1 MWSCPKN
8 EVYPKYPQIH
18 PNPLVNHHCHIHT
31 TLDVLGVQFWFA
43 PIFYH
48 RGLELSVSPATGA
61 GGTSGNLPQVSPWKK
76 QKRAINARIIG
87 SLSPESEFDQQKCGL
102 TQYTMIGPYTNID
115 VDTNGHTPK
124 HQFKWPSKSYRFE
137 MFRSLPHLDVGILR
151 QHIMFQK
158 KNRRHR
164 QHPQWCHMLNVGYS
178 RKYVVA
184 NLRVTNIVNQ
194 RVRISVPL
202 FLLFLMVKSTSKGEH
217 ESKSM

>member
-151 QHIMFQK
+151 QHIMFEK
-158 KNRRHR
+158 KTDDT
-164 QHPQWCHMLNVGYS
+164 G
-178 RKYVVA
+178 
-184 NLRVTNIVNQ
+184 NIHSGATCWTLGTQENMWWP
-194 RVRISVPL
+194 ISGSQTLSISEFASV
-202 FLLFLMVKSTSKGEH
+202 FQCFYCF
-217 ESKSM
+217 